1 MSEVLKKMETK
12 GLITREHG
20 ILDAR
25 VTIVKLTDLGSQM
38 IQNMQAAMYQQM
50 ERILDKIGEERLLE
64 FFEIAR
70 EIHSIATPP
79 KLDCDCNK

>member
-1 MSEVLKKMETK
+1 METK

-25 VTIVKLTDLGSQM
+25 ATIVKLTDLGSQM

-64 FFEIAR
+64 FFEIYVK
-70 EIHSIATPP
+70 I
-79 KLDCDCNK
+79 